1 MKGNLSNGEFKNG
14 CRVLFVVVGCPVV
27 VDADDAD
34 DVVGGALVV
43 AAVLWRRVAFWTLR
57 LLPLVCLFF
66 VLLFPFLAGARVV
79 AVGRLVAVVAG
90 VLVAAAGVAVA
101 VAADAAVAVGTDFS
115 VGSCL
120 NAGTVLLTTS
130 SLDNSIPSSS
140 SKSLSNLLISYLSIK
155 GVSFSVVVGLVVVV
169 VVVVV
174 LLLLV
179 EDLDEAV
186 ELLTL

>member
-1 MKGNLSNGEFKNG
+1 
-14 CRVLFVVVGCPVV
+14 VLFVVVGCPVV

-34 DVVGGALVV
+34 DVAGGALVV

-101 VAADAAVAVGTDFS
+101 AAAVAVATDFS

>member
-101 VAADAAVAVGTDFS
+101 AAAAVATDFS